1 MIGTRPRTPPAMS
14 APAFF
19 TDLARLLNSGQ
30 TRAAVL
36 AGNVH
41 DLFPVESGGEGGTDF
56 VPLVPFLLNKTDAPG
71 LVRVVY
77 ELNGPVR
84 VAGKDRAELRDAW
97 VRWKAGADTLLLR
110 GLGRKGPNEGEL
122 LGREFDDLLHEATG
136 RPTQA
141 LEFLRQLTICSR
153 AALSG
158 SLLIFIEAADVLLP
172 AGQGGVSGLPHDQL
186 RRVAI
191 VEDWFC
197 DPAFL
202 NGGDAVVLIADS
214 RGAVHPRVARLPQ
227 VLGVE
232 VPAPDAGLR
241 LRYIESFQ
249 KDSPKPVRFWAGEEH
264 GPRALADF
272 TAGLNLHAL
281 RQLLAGAAHGG
292 EPVEP
297 AGVIGKVEEFIQAQ
311 LGEDVIEFK
320 KPAHGLGDV
329 VGFTNLKAF
338 LKTDLIP
345 RFRASG
351 EAALPGAAVAGAIG
365 CHRAGQELL
374 AHDGRRVRVED
385 VAEGDRLMG
394 PDSCPRT
401 VRRLVRGEGPMV
413 EVVPRKGRPFA
424 VNLDHVLTLKRTRKT
439 NTKTDNLVGEV
450 VDVSVRDYLSWS
462 PTRKGLYK
470 LFFTGVKFR
479 TRLLPVEPYFLGL
492 LIGDGSFVT
501 ASPSLTSADVEV
513 LGEAARQAGR
523 FGLRCRLAPDG
534 RNRSVSAFLAG
545 KKKHP
550 NPLTTA
556 LRELGLWGHL
566 GKDKF
571 VPHRY
576 LTADTD
582 QRLELL
588 AGLIDSDGDYS
599 ESGQF
604 AYATCSERLA
614 GDVAF
619 LCRSLDFRATVAERR
634 TRFSAGAEERR
645 SWRLTISGRL
655 DRVPTRIPRKR
666 ASPRRQKKDHR
677 VTGFTV
683 RELGVEPYH
692 GFTLDGDGRYLM
704 DDFTVTH
711 NSGKTFLMEA
721 VASELDLPVL
731 VLKNVRSQWF
741 GQTDVV
747 FEKLRRVL
755 EALQKAVIFVD
766 EADTQFGGVGAGT
779 HDTERR
785 LTGKIQAMM
794 SDPRLRGRIL
804 WLLMTAR
811 IHLLS
816 PDIRRPGRVGDLI
829 IPVLDPTGA
838 DRRAFLEWA
847 AAPALAGD
855 PPEELL
861 NRLDGELSDSASAAA
876 FASLRG
882 DLKARRT
889 MKGGALTEDELFAA
903 VRDRLPPAIEKT
915 RRYQELQALANCT
928 RRSLLPD
935 PDVTDES
942 RAEWELELRA
952 LERLGVG

>member
-84 VAGKDRAELRDAW
+84 VAEKDRAELRDAW
-97 VRWKAGADTLLLR
+97 VRWKAGADADTLLLR
-110 GLGRKGPNEGEL
+110 GLGKKGPNEGEL

-450 VDVSVRDYLSWS
+450 VDVSVRDLPLLVADAEGALQAVLHRREVPH
-462 PTRKGLYK
+462 PTAAGGAVLPRPADRGRQFRDGQPVAHLGRRGGSRGGGATGGPVRAAVPAGAGRSQPVGL
-470 LFFTGVKFR
+470 GVPRREEKTSEPADDGPPR
-479 TRLLPVEPYFLGL
+479 TRPVGPPREGQVRPAPLP
-492 LIGDGSFVT
+492 
-501 ASPSLTSADVEV
+501 
-513 LGEAARQAGR
+513 
-523 FGLRCRLAPDG
+523 
-534 RNRSVSAFLAG
+534 
-545 KKKHP
+545 
-550 NPLTTA
+550 
-556 LRELGLWGHL
+556 
-566 GKDKF
+566 
-571 VPHRY
+571 
-576 LTADTD
+576 
-582 QRLELL
+582 
-588 AGLIDSDGDYS
+588 
-599 ESGQF
+599 
-604 AYATCSERLA
+604 
-614 GDVAF
+614 
-619 LCRSLDFRATVAERR
+619 
-634 TRFSAGAEERR
+634 
-645 SWRLTISGRL
+645 
-655 DRVPTRIPRKR
+655 
-666 ASPRRQKKDHR
+666 SPR
-677 VTGFTV
+677 TPTNGW
-683 RELGVEPYH
+683 
-692 GFTLDGDGRYLM
+692 
-704 DDFTVTH
+704 
-711 NSGKTFLMEA
+711 NS
-721 VASELDLPVL
+721 
-731 VLKNVRSQWF
+731 
-741 GQTDVV
+741 
-747 FEKLRRVL
+747 
-755 EALQKAVIFVD
+755 
-766 EADTQFGGVGAGT
+766 
-779 HDTERR
+779 
-785 LTGKIQAMM
+785 
-794 SDPRLRGRIL
+794 
-804 WLLMTAR
+804 
-811 IHLLS
+811 S
-816 PDIRRPGRVGDLI
+816 PG
-829 IPVLDPTGA
+829 
-838 DRRAFLEWA
+838 
-847 AAPALAGD
+847 
-855 PPEELL
+855 
-861 NRLDGELSDSASAAA
+861 
-876 FASLRG
+876 
-882 DLKARRT
+882 
-889 MKGGALTEDELFAA
+889 
-903 VRDRLPPAIEKT
+903 
-915 RRYQELQALANCT
+915 
-928 RRSLLPD
+928 
-935 PDVTDES
+935 
-942 RAEWELELRA
+942 
-952 LERLGVG
+952 